1 MILEFAKLSIL
12 EDKMESFLAAIPK
25 AKAVISQSKG
35 FIAINFKRSVENPNT
50 VVALIEWET
59 LEDHTIG
66 FRESDLFPQWRA
78 VISPFFSAAPEVEH
92 FSIV

>member
-12 EDKMESFLAAIPK
+12 EDKMEGFLEVIPK
-25 AKAVISQSKG
+25 ATAIISQSRG
-35 FIAINFKRSVENPNT
+35 FISINFKRSVENPNT

-66 FRESDLFPQWRA
+66 FRESDLFQQWRA
-78 VISPFFSAAPEVEH
+78 VISPFFSATPEVEH
-92 FSIV
+92 FAIA